1 MQDQL
6 YLEDGIM
13 PARMTAGGRAWQLF
27 TKNCAPTQK
36 LRLECEAC
44 GK

>member
-13 PARMTAGGRAWQLF
+13 PGRMTAGGRAWQLF
-27 TKNCAPTQK
+27 TKK
-36 LRLECEAC
+36 LRPHTKASA
-44 GK
+44 GV